1 MSESQQEK
9 LKNLSIKSDE
19 ADAFF
24 WKNEPIMVIRDST
37 NVPEHIKKGVCR
49 IISGAATT
57 EKLEDFILTP
67 VMEYFKDNEVVVEYI
82 KTHKRD
88 EDRHFYQMNSYLKK
102 TFDFEKT
109 EKSFSDKL
117 FYDKVF
123 PQVSKFFH
131 KKPIYAVIILRA
143 YERISL
149 DFYKAI
155 RDGVKAHGCTHLG
168 DLLDIVTK
176 DELRHLSGLEAIMKL
191 EVERGKKL
199 KAYEIKLLKG
209 LLYFLLL
216 DITQTKWAVHNY
228 EMRKHLMEI
237 GVDCEKLYKD
247 CQAVV
252 NETMQMAREING
264 IDRAA

>member
-1 MSESQQEK
+1 MSENLKDK
-9 LKNLSIKSDE
+9 LKTLALKSNE
-19 ADAFF
+19 ADHFF
-24 WKNEPIMVIRDST
+24 WSNEEIMVIRDADS
-37 NVPEHIKKGVCR
+37 VPAHIRKGICR

-57 EKLEDFILTP
+57 EKLEDVILTP
-67 VMEYFKDNEVVVEYI
+67 VMNYYQNDAIIVEYI
-82 KTHKRD
+82 QSHKKD

-117 FYDKVF
+117 FYDTVF
-123 PQVSKFFH
+123 PRVSKLFAR
-131 KKPIYAVIILRA
+131 KPIYAVIILRA

-155 RDGVKAHGCTHLG
+155 RDGVKAQGCVHLG
-168 DLLDIVTK
+168 DLLDVVTK
-176 DELRHLSGLEAIMKL
+176 DELRHLAGLETIMKL

-199 KAYEIKLLKG
+199 KAFELKLLKG
-209 LLYFLLL
+209 ILYFLLL

-228 EMRKHLMEI
+228 EMRKHLMDL
-237 GVDCEKLYKD
+237 GVDCEKLYRD

-252 NETMQMAREING
+252 NETLNMAREING
-264 IDRAA
+264 IAA